1 MSQTFFWDL
10 NHPDDLYLDLVAL
23 FFYLHID
30 LLVLVRNLVHAK
42 FARCNNPL
50 EFCHIRTGH
59 PPEIIIH
66 KNDCR
71 HEFSPVGIP
80 PIRDAQDIYYFTGTC
95 INLVRGIISVVFNG
109 LFSTRFV
116 DLTRICDFL

>member
-30 LLVLVRNLVHAK
+30 LLVLVRNLMHAK

-50 EFCHIRTGH
+50 EFSHIRTGH

-80 PIRDAQDIYYFTGTC
+80 LYPGCTGYLLFYGHMYQPC
-95 INLVRGIISVVFNG
+95 AGDHFCGI
-109 LFSTRFV
+109 
-116 DLTRICDFL
+116 